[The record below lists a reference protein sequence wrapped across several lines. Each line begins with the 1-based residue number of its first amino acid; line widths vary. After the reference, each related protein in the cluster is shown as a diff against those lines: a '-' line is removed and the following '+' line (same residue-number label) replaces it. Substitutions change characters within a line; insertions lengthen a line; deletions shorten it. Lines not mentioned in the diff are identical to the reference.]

1 MEMFL
6 ELLKYTLPGL
16 VVFATAY
23 YMLKL
28 YLDDRLRYE
37 MTLQRNENLKITLPL
52 RLQAYERL
60 TLLCDRVSV
69 PNTLLRIRMPGMT
82 VGELRGALMLAISQ
96 EFDHNT
102 SQQLYVSETLWQ
114 IISFAKNDTLNFI
127 AQTATD
133 LDPKSNAEV
142 LVNEMLRALD
152 EKGDATV
159 LQKALVAIRTEAAQL
174 F

>member
-1 MEMFL
+1 METFL
-6 ELLKYTLPGL
+6 EILKYTIPGM

-23 YMLKL
+23 YLLKL

-37 MTLQRNENLKITLPL
+37 MSKQRGESMKITLPL

-82 VGELRGALMLAISQ
+82 VGDLRGGLMLAISQ

-102 SQQLYVSETLWQ
+102 SQQLYVSDTLWQ
-114 IISFAKNDTLNFI
+114 IRYVEAYRSEYFRFLIFFYEFKHLVIWPAFNLRPVAGKTHAHFYSLCFGISISCMYA
-127 AQTATD
+127 
-133 LDPKSNAEV
+133 
-142 LVNEMLRALD
+142 
-152 EKGDATV
+152 
-159 LQKALVAIRTEAAQL
+159 
-174 F
+174 

>member
-1 MEMFL
+1 METFL
-6 ELLKYTLPGL
+6 EILKYTIPGM

-23 YMLKL
+23 YLLKL

-37 MTLQRNENLKITLPL
+37 MSKQRGESMKITLPL

-82 VGELRGALMLAISQ
+82 VGDLRGGLMLAISQ

-114 IISFAKNDTLNFI
+114 IISFAKNDTLNYVV
-127 AQTATD
+127 QTASD
-133 LDPKSNAEV
+133 LDPKADSAE
-142 LVNEMLRALD
+142 LVNALLSSID
-152 EKGDATV
+152 EQKESTV
-159 LQKALVAIRTEAAQL
+159 LQKALIAIRVEAAQL

>member
-1 MEMFL
+1 METFL
-6 ELLKYTLPGL
+6 EILKYTIPGM

-23 YMLKL
+23 YLLKL

-37 MTLQRNENLKITLPL
+37 MSKQRGESMKITLPL

-82 VGELRGALMLAISQ
+82 VGDLRGGLMLAISQ

-102 SQQLYVSETLWQ
+102 SQQLYVSDTLWQ
-114 IISFAKNDTLNFI
+114 IISFAKNDTLNFVV
-127 AQTATD
+127 QTASD
-133 LDPKSNAEV
+133 LDPKADSAE
-142 LVNEMLRALD
+142 LVNALLSGID
-152 EKGDATV
+152 EQKDATV
-159 LQKALVAIRTEAAQL
+159 LQKALIAIRVEAAQL

>member
-1 MEMFL
+1 MEMFF
-6 ELLKYTLPGL
+6 ELLKYTIPGI
-16 VVFATAY
+16 VVFITAY
-23 YMLKL
+23 YLLKL

-37 MTLQRNENLKITLPL
+37 MSKQRNETLKITLPL

-82 VGELRGALMLAISQ
+82 VGDLRGALMLAISQ

-102 SQQLYVSETLWQ
+102 SQQLYVSDTLWQ
-114 IISFAKNDTLNFI
+114 IISFAKNDTLNLVV
-127 AQTATD
+127 QTAED
-133 LDPKSNAEV
+133 LDPKADSGL
-142 LVNEMLRALD
+142 LVNALLEELD
-152 EKGDATV
+152 KKEGATV
-159 LQKALVAIRTEAAQL
+159 LQKALVAIRTEAGQL